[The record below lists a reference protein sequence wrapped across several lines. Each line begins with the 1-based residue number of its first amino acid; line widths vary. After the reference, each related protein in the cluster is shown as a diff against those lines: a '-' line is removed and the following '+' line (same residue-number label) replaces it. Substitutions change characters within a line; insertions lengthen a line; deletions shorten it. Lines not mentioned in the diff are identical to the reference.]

1 MCYADDICLVSISA
15 AGMQKLL
22 NICNEF
28 ASEND
33 LLFNKKTVCMNFK
46 PSKMKMK
53 DPTLYLNNEQLN
65 FEKCTK
71 YLGIFY

>member
-1 MCYADDICLVSISA
+1 
-15 AGMQKLL
+15 MQKLS

-33 LLFNKKTVCMNFK
+33 LPLKNRKTVCMNAK
-46 PSKMKMK
+46 PSKMKIK

-65 FEKCTK
+65 LEKWTK